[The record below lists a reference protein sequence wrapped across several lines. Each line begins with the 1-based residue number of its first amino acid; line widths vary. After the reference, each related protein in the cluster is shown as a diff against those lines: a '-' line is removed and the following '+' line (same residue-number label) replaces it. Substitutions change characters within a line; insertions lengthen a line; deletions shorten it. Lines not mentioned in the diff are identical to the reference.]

1 MVFFFCLLCF
11 FSFGCGLFVWL
22 FFPQFTLS
30 ICLCTSSWVVSYI
43 PFFRGQLFS
52 LLAYLVENKEKVNS
66 HLFFFL
72 HLEKYLFSYNY
83 NSNCLTGIC
92 SKLKNI
98 FGWRL
103 KMENYIFRD
112 VLFFKL
118 LVCENCFGTLIA
130 ATYFLQNKLCNKP
143 WLVLIYNQKSPHWQ

>member
-1 MVFFFCLLCF
+1 MNNF
-11 FSFGCGLFVWL
+11 
-22 FFPQFTLS
+22 LS
-30 ICLCTSSWVVSYI
+30 CYLCTSLKRSA
-43 PFFRGQLFS
+43 
-52 LLAYLVENKEKVNS
+52 LLAYLIDEKGRS
-66 HLFFFL
+66 QQSSFS

-83 NSNCLTGIC
+83 NCLTGIC

-118 LVCENCFGTLIA
+118 LVCENCFGTLIT
-130 ATYFLQNKLCNKP
+130 ATDLLQNKLCNKP
-143 WLVLIYNQKSPHWQ
+143 WLILIYNQKSPHWQEYNIG

>member
-1 MVFFFCLLCF
+1 MDQSSAVS
-11 FSFGCGLFVWL
+11 SFG
-22 FFPQFTLS
+22 LS
-30 ICLCTSSWVVSYI
+30 YRRERKKSAVI
-43 PFFRGQLFS
+43 
-52 LLAYLVENKEKVNS
+52 
-66 HLFFFL
+66 FFL

-83 NSNCLTGIC
+83 NCLTGIC

-130 ATYFLQNKLCNKP
+130 ATDLLQNKLCNKP
-143 WLVLIYNQKSPHWQ
+143 